1 MFMKRTFWSAIFH
14 ENTGSGMKKLQ
25 EKMKPG
31 LSCELRVGAI
41 ARRADVVALFGA
53 MKPNVRSGPIDG

>member
-1 MFMKRTFWSAIFH
+1 
-14 ENTGSGMKKLQ
+14 MKKLQ